1 MSYDAFASTFSES
14 RKNLRWG
21 EIEYFVEYMKKNFS
35 GEKIS
40 ILDVGCGNGR
50 FLETLET
57 SELPYLYL
65 GIDASVGMINE
76 AKKLHPEQSF
86 QVLDMNRLEALSDNE
101 KYQFIVF
108 IASFHHLHTKQER
121 KEVLEKTKKLLSP
134 GGVIMVTNWNLLGEE
149 LFSKYQESYKGNG
162 DFSIKIGAYER
173 YYHGFT
179 LEELDS
185 LFLESGYKVLEN
197 RIFESGKN
205 IVSIL
210 TT

>member
-134 GGVIMVTNWNLLGEE
+134 GGVIMVTNWNLL
-149 LFSKYQESYKGNG
+149 
-162 DFSIKIGAYER
+162 
-173 YYHGFT
+173 
-179 LEELDS
+179 
-185 LFLESGYKVLEN
+185 
-197 RIFESGKN
+197 
-205 IVSIL
+205 
-210 TT
+210 